1 MQLST
6 TSRAPFEPV
15 EQTKSLSLA
24 IISPR
29 LLLSLLQASVFAS
42 QCCPRVQCAL
52 ASHSNRR
59 GVPNINH
66 SKCCLMN
73 VRPETSTLAGPVS

>member
-6 TSRAPFEPV
+6 MSRTPFEPV

-24 IISPR
+24 IISPC

-42 QCCPRVQCAL
+42 QCRPQVQYAL
-52 ASHSNRR
+52 GSDSNRR
-59 GVPNINH
+59 GVPDINH
-66 SKCCLMN
+66 SKYCLMN
-73 VRPETSTLAGPVS
+73 VRPETSTLARPVS